1 MHNIYDIKS
10 IYRQIYL
17 YIRWSVKMGIQN
29 TNFKV
34 INQHDRNGMCD
45 VYSLEEDFYLGTP
58 SYFYNVFTHISTHHL
73 LLMLTK

>member
-1 MHNIYDIKS
+1 
-10 IYRQIYL
+10 
-17 YIRWSVKMGIQN
+17 MGIQN

-58 SYFYNVFTHISTHHL
+58 SCFYNVFTHISTHHL